1 MEYPNARPRL
11 KKLVPSLGVSDLE
24 RSIAFYREFFGFET
38 VDSYDNEDGEMV
50 WCWLRAGVAELML
63 QQLDPDQQITLN
75 PAIGQSW
82 VLYLRPDDI
91 EDTYQRLRRGGADVT
106 EIEKTAYGARECFVT
121 DPDGYELWLSEPES
135 GHGPDDEDDEDE
147 DDDDDLGTETA
158 PALH

>member
-11 KKLVPSLGVSDLE
+11 KKLVPSLGVADLE
-24 RSIAFYREFFGFET
+24 RSVAFYREFFGFET

-63 QQLDPDQQITLN
+63 QQLDAEQQITLN

-91 EDTYQRLRRGGADVT
+91 EDTQQRLRRGGVDVSD
-106 EIEKTAYGARECFVT
+106 IEQTAYGARECFVT
-121 DPDGYELWLSEPES
+121 DPDGYELWLSEPEA
-135 GHGPDDEDDEDE
+135 GAGPDDEDDEG
-147 DDDDDLGTETA
+147 DDDDPEEEVSHA
-158 PALH
+158 IH